1 MKVGS
6 LRMFAGGAVLP
17 GTLPGAMEVEDED
30 EDEEEDD
37 EDGEEDEDEDEDE
50 DEEDEAEE
58 GEDVEV
64 EDDEDEGEDEEDED
78 EDEEEED
85 EEAEAEE
92 EEGGVGAEWKAN
104 LMKRAAERFQNRRV
118 DWMRLV
124 YDQPATSAAATGG
137 TSGSSKGGAGGGGGG
152 ESDDDVDDFLIKKG
166 SAPRTSTKL
175 GNGAVAGAKRRRED
189 EGAAGGA
196 LGGATAVGGWQEEG
210 DANALD
216 TTLVRLTVSTVSAYA
231 NGKARATIIDR
242 FVTGSWQPRVGA
254 GGEGDDE
261 GEDDE
266 GGFED
271 LETGEIV
278 GRMRREGGA
287 DDDDEEEE
295 EDDEEDDEDEDEE
308 DGEAREA
315 ERRRQLKLKQKASF
329 DSTYDSRGRKEEPM
343 EEEEEGDVAD
353 AGEGGKGGGGK
364 SGGGMGGGASTSA
377 LKPGQELFAEDPF
390 IIAQRAA
397 AKAQRKV
404 NVDFLIGK
412 ISGTDAPGGAHDG
425 AGMAGGAAGAVAG
438 AGGAVRGASADGARA
453 DVIGF
458 SPGTYVRIVLEDVPA
473 DFVTNFEP
481 CTPVIVGGLQPGEWH

>member
-1 MKVGS
+1 
-6 LRMFAGGAVLP
+6 
-17 GTLPGAMEVEDED
+17 
-30 EDEEEDD
+30 
-37 EDGEEDEDEDEDE
+37 
-50 DEEDEAEE
+50 
-58 GEDVEV
+58 
-64 EDDEDEGEDEEDED
+64 
-78 EDEEEED
+78 
-85 EEAEAEE
+85 
-92 EEGGVGAEWKAN
+92 
-104 LMKRAAERFQNRRV
+104 MKRAAERFQNRRV

-124 YDQPATSAAATGG
+124 YDQPATSAAAAKGG

-216 TTLVRLTVSTVSAYA
+216 TTLVRVMISSFSAYA

-278 GRMRREGGA
+278 GRMRREGGV
-287 DDDDEEEE
+287 DDDEEEE
-295 EDDEEDDEDEDEE
+295 EDDEDDEEDEEDEDED
-308 DGEAREA
+308 DEAKEA
-315 ERRRQLKLKQKASF
+315 DRRRQLKLKQKASF

-343 EEEEEGDVAD
+343 EEEEGDVAD

-412 ISGTDAPGGAHDG
+412 ISGSGDTDASGGAG
-425 AGMAGGAAGAVAG
+425 LAGGAAGAVAG

-473 DFVTNFEP
+473 DFVTHFEP